1 MAWVRTSNVCN
12 GEGQKTVQHPKPLS
26 HQSPTLVTLVT
37 GTAVN
42 SLPGDYL
49 QYFPGLQM
57 ASCISPQVV
66 LAPELWGSQDLGQG
80 PLACACS
87 RRGSP
92 HPAGPQGGPDSADR
106 RWLQS
111 APPVSWT
118 CPWVNEA
125 NINKASKQQHY
136 GLEVLSLVLSRD
148 SDKPVRG
155 SSSSALTNNTPNSPT
170 PRVS

>member
-12 GEGQKTVQHPKPLS
+12 GEGQKTVQHPKSLS
-26 HQSPTLVTLVT
+26 RQSPTLVT
-37 GTAVN
+37 GTVVN

-57 ASCISPQVV
+57 ASCISPQIV
-66 LAPELWGSQDLGQG
+66 LAPELWSPQDLGQG

-92 HPAGPQGGPDSADR
+92 HPVGPQGGPDSADR

-155 SSSSALTNNTPNSPT
+155 SSSQTIHPT
-170 PRVS
+170 LPHQESHSIE

>member
-1 MAWVRTSNVCN
+1 MAWVRASNVCN
-12 GEGQKTVQHPKPLS
+12 GEDQKTVQHPKPLS

-37 GTAVN
+37 GTVVN
-42 SLPGDYL
+42 SLPGDYR

-57 ASCISPQVV
+57 VSCISPQVV
-66 LAPELWGSQDLGQG
+66 LAPELWGPQDLGQG

-92 HPAGPQGGPDSADR
+92 HPVGPQGGPDSADR

-125 NINKASKQQHY
+125 NINTASEQQHY
-136 GLEVLSLVLSRD
+136 SLQVLSLVLSRD
-148 SDKPVRG
+148 ADKPVRG

>member
-1 MAWVRTSNVCN
+1 MAWVRASNVCN

-37 GTAVN
+37 GTVVN
-42 SLPGDYL
+42 SLPGDYR

-57 ASCISPQVV
+57 VSCISPQVV
-66 LAPELWGSQDLGQG
+66 LAPELWGPQDLGQG

-92 HPAGPQGGPDSADR
+92 HPVGPQGGPDSADR

-111 APPVSWT
+111 APPVSWI

-125 NINKASKQQHY
+125 NINTASEQQHY
-136 GLEVLSLVLSRD
+136 SLDVLSLVLSRD
-148 SDKPVRG
+148 ADKPVRG